1 MELVRSVD
9 ILFERQLRS
18 TASTRKSSPLRSYT
32 QELYWK
38 FSLRFAKELCS
49 VCGWWRV
56 LIGIFPVL
64 VSYKITPGNA
74 YLVVLL
80 SL

>member
-1 MELVRSVD
+1 MEMVRGVD

-18 TASTRKSSPLRSYT
+18 TGPSPKSSPLRSYT
-32 QELYWK
+32 QDPYWK

-56 LIGIFPVL
+56 LIEIFSVL
-64 VSYKITPGNA
+64 VSYKISLGNA